1 MKKFTLLTTAA
12 LLSAACFGSTTLTTE
27 AATLKGTHIII
38 SNQNLNESGN
48 CNLGSLLEQI
58 LQCLPSQRPCP
69 PAQTPET
76 ECPEQNTPDSE
87 IPEQNV
93 PELPDMELPGT
104 PTPDTPEAPDSPEIE
119 VPEDN
124 TNLSYVEQVVALVNA
139 ERAKEGLS
147 PLTVNT
153 QVQSAAQ
160 IRAVECE
167 QSFSHT
173 RPNGSNFAT
182 ALKEQNVSYRRAG
195 ENIAWGQ
202 RSPKEVVKAWMNSA
216 GHRANI
222 MNPNFTQIGVGYY
235 QNARGVNYWSQLF
248 IG

>member
-12 LLSAACFGSTTLTTE
+12 LLTAACLGSAPLTTE

-38 SNQNLNESGN
+38 SSQNRNEFGN

-69 PAQTPET
+69 PVQNPET
-76 ECPEQNTPDSE
+76 ELPDIELPNPPAPET
-87 IPEQNV
+87 
-93 PELPDMELPGT
+93 PELPN
-104 PTPDTPEAPDSPEIE
+104 TPEVE
-119 VPEDN
+119 VPENN
-124 TNLSYVEQVVALVNA
+124 TNLSYVEQIVALVNA

-167 QSFSHT
+167 LSFSHT
-173 RPNGSNFAT
+173 RPNGSNFAS

-202 RSPKEVVKAWMNSA
+202 RSPEEVVNAWMNSA

-222 MNPNFTQIGVGYY
+222 MNPSFTQIGVGYY
-235 QNARGVNYWSQLF
+235 QNAKGVNYWSQLF
-248 IG
+248 ID

>member
-12 LLSAACFGSTTLTTE
+12 LLSVACFGNTTLTTE

-38 SNQNLNESGN
+38 SNQNLNGSGN
-48 CNLGSLLEQI
+48 CNLNSLLEQI
-58 LQCLPSQRPCP
+58 LQCLPSQHPCP
-69 PAQTPET
+69 PV
-76 ECPEQNTPDSE
+76 QN
-87 IPEQNV
+87 
-93 PELPDMELPGT
+93 PDMELPN
-104 PTPDTPEAPDSPEIE
+104 PPAPETPELPNTPEVEI
-119 VPEDN
+119 PEDN
-124 TNLSYVEQVVALVNA
+124 TNPSYVEQVVALVNA

-173 RPNGSNFAT
+173 RPNGSNFAS

-202 RSPKEVVKAWMNSA
+202 RSPEEVMKAWMNSA

-235 QNARGVNYWSQLF
+235 QNARGINYWSQLF